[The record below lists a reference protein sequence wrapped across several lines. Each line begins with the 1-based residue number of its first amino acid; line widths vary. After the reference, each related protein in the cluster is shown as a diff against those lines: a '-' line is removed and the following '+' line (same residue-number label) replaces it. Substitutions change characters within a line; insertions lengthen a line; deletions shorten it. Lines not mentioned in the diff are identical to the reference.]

1 MSSSSSS
8 SSSTTTSSTTTTSHV
23 MEPVPEA
30 DEIGITLNPYLHGRP
45 TPRAVQDLRNP
56 EKTHDISWT
65 SKVLKSMKT
74 IANQLIGAEP
84 DLKSFPGSHVVSLTR
99 KALYDTLAKQSYYV
113 CEKTD
118 GVRYLLLCAQ
128 GQCFLIDRKDRY
140 TWVNIFL
147 PRRARP
153 SDAAKGGWP
162 PPNPTLVNN
171 SSRLNNTLLDG
182 ELVIDKIKLPNGSI
196 SHRLVFYIF
205 DVMAVQQDPSMKPAD
220 CSVVS
225 LPLPDRLRL
234 LHSYVLEPRHQF
246 QQAQHLKHLFN
257 NELKQNSIHTP
268 NGRGFDIKPKNMYR
282 AEDTKYVLEVVLPHL
297 PHEQDGLIYTA
308 VNRRYT
314 IGTDHSL
321 IKWKPP
327 YLNSVDFIL
336 ESIVGANHQKYY
348 YLMVGERNVE
358 RHTYE
363 QTRVDWVT
371 VSDKDRS
378 EFNINGRVVVEAV
391 WAKELETIVMK
402 KNEDSGSSKW
412 VPGHT
417 RIGGWKIIRTRPDK
431 KSSNDIRVYKKIK
444 ESIRDNVLEHDLIEA
459 LGDDGENATGLEP
472 GAKKQRR

>member
-1 MSSSSSS
+1 
-8 SSSTTTSSTTTTSHV
+8 
-23 MEPVPEA
+23 
-30 DEIGITLNPYLHGRP
+30 
-45 TPRAVQDLRNP
+45 
-56 EKTHDISWT
+56 
-65 SKVLKSMKT
+65 
-74 IANQLIGAEP
+74 
-84 DLKSFPGSHVVSLTR
+84 
-99 KALYDTLAKQSYYV
+99 
-113 CEKTD
+113 
-118 GVRYLLLCAQ
+118 
-128 GQCFLIDRKDRY
+128 
-140 TWVNIFL
+140 
-147 PRRARP
+147 
-153 SDAAKGGWP
+153 
-162 PPNPTLVNN
+162 
-171 SSRLNNTLLDG
+171 
-182 ELVIDKIKLPNGSI
+182 
-196 SHRLVFYIF
+196 
-205 DVMAVQQDPSMKPAD
+205 MKPAD